1 MATAKSDIVRREP
14 KQNRSRQTVDA
25 VLEGVQL
32 VVRRHGPQSITTN
45 RIAEAAGVSIGS
57 LYQYFP
63 NKRAIFTALH
73 ERHVDEVRLVIEQ
86 TMAARASGP
95 LDVFAGELVQG
106 LMNVHAEVA
115 DLHVVVSSAMPETGL
130 GFSEALHHTFAEVL
144 SCADRD
150 RYNSDETT
158 RMLFVLPRMV
168 ESLVHG
174 STHQGRVALSRNG
187 AESEVVRTVQVYV
200 NSFRRTTSKH
210 Y

>member
-86 TMAARASGP
+86 TMLP
-95 LDVFAGELVQG
+95 
-106 LMNVHAEVA
+106 
-115 DLHVVVSSAMPETGL
+115 
-130 GFSEALHHTFAEVL
+130 AL
-144 SCADRD
+144 
-150 RYNSDETT
+150 
-158 RMLFVLPRMV
+158 
-168 ESLVHG
+168 
-174 STHQGRVALSRNG
+174 QGRSMCLRA
-187 AESEVVRTVQVYV
+187 
-200 NSFRRTTSKH
+200 NSSKA
-210 Y
+210 